1 MSGGL
6 DEGQHEVPTADTYYV
21 YSSGEVQ
28 ASIAAVL
35 VDVDLKPAQPPT
47 LEEMQGLNTICNM
60 RDLWPA
66 SSLLT
71 KSV

>member
-1 MSGGL
+1 M
-6 DEGQHEVPTADTYYV
+6 HEVPTADKYYV

-47 LEEMQGLNTICNM
+47 LEVDDILCNILYD
-60 RDLWPA
+60 RQ
-66 SSLLT
+66 T
-71 KSV
+71 SVGT